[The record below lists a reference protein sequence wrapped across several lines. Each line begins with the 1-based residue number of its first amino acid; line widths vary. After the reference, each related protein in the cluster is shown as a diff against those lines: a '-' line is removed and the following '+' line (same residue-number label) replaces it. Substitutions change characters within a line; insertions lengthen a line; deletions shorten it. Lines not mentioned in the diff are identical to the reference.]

1 MTLKSIFKYG
11 LSLCCLAFSTSA
23 FSQLKITFPVERIV
37 FQRNNGNSANVTVAG
52 SFSNN
57 AERIEARFVARNG
70 GVTTNWTPI
79 AAGSGNFQ
87 GTVFVSGGWYN
98 VEVRALS
105 GGNVLE
111 STTLER
117 VGVGEVFVI
126 AGQSNAQGRTEQNDS
141 PAPQDDRINVIS
153 NFSNNGESNQDPG
166 SAFPVFK
173 KMTQNELYAPY
184 GQTAWHWG
192 HLGDLLTAR
201 LNVPVLFINSAYSA
215 TGAYN
220 WAESAQGKT
229 TYFPFADK
237 TPMPAGMPYANL
249 RISLQYYTNLTGVRS
264 VLWHQGEWDGL
275 NGTAAQTYYNQIKT
289 VIDKS
294 RSDLG
299 GKNVSWM
306 IARAS
311 MYPSG
316 VTQVSSRASVI
327 QGQNM
332 AIQQAGNCFAGPE
345 TDNIQN
351 PRDAADLWHFSGPE
365 NHKKHAQ
372 AWFESIVNSNFLSS
386 SQPQAAANMLQVTF
400 ACRAKNQFNLSIAG
414 RSGQYYWISSDG
426 NNKTDGTIVGQSG
439 KTYYAR
445 VKDGIG
451 NSAFAPP
458 FIVPNDI
465 GTPSVVANSTTFCVG
480 SRVTLTANGGGNIFV
495 WNNGQTGK
503 TITVNQPGAYS
514 VRINDG
520 NGCESPTSAAVQIT
534 QTEPGPG
541 PALTSSTK
549 VICPGSAAT
558 LSAPAGKNYVWSTG
572 ETGTSISV
580 KTAGSYTAKEKDP
593 TTGCESLNSSALVL
607 TMGTLPTAPTITTS
621 DKIKDICPGTEVTL
635 AASNGIN
642 YRWNT
647 SQDNTAT
654 LTVKQGGSYTAQSI
668 DNDGCVSLASNA
680 IVVSYSPKP
689 DKPNIA
695 ASGAV
700 AFCDGKNVTLTASQ
714 GNSYVW
720 SNQSDSRAI
729 TVSESGEFTVY
740 TVNANGCR
748 SDASD
753 KVVVTVHPLP
763 AKPTVVAQGPT
774 AICSGAAVTLASSVT
789 AASYQWSNGASGS
802 SIQTTQAGT
811 YSVTVKDAFGC
822 GSASS
827 DPVTVTVNPRPEKPR
842 ITVVGSTTFCEDK
855 SVTLQAVSS
864 EAAVVWN
871 TGETGQSLIIS
882 KAGSFSVQAKNTFNC
897 LSATSDAVT
906 TSVRPLPAAP
916 TITASGALEFCEG
929 GTVTLTSNNNSLK
942 HTWIGTSDAGNRVT
956 VQQSGN
962 YTAQVTDNIGCT
974 SPVSNVL
981 TVKVNPLPTE
991 PTITKVGTYKL
1002 QAGGTGK
1009 NFYWKRGTDS
1019 LTTDEAV
1026 IKATATG
1033 TYSVR
1038 SELVYTLS
1046 SGRTLSCYS
1055 AKNSTLNFV
1064 LDPLSQD
1071 ISIYPNPSTNGRVT
1085 LETLKGLKNVT
1096 VRLFTPTGHPILEK
1110 KIGSLDDTQTIEIQ
1124 DNSGLLILVI
1134 DADGFHTS
1142 RRIMVNSL

>member
-1 MTLKSIFKYG
+1 MTLNSIFKYCLF
-11 LSLCCLAFSTSA
+11 LSCLAFSTSA

-37 FQRNNGNSANVTVAG
+37 FQRNNANSANVTVAG
-52 SFSNN
+52 SFTNN
-57 AERIEARFVARNG
+57 ADRIEARFVARNG
-70 GVTTNWTPI
+70 GNTTNWTPVSS
-79 AAGSGNFQ
+79 GSGNFQ
-87 GTVFVSGGWYN
+87 GTVSVSGGWYN
-98 VEVRALS
+98 VEVRAMA

-126 AGQSNAQGRTEQNDS
+126 AGQSNAQGREDQTDIPE
-141 PAPQDDRINVIS
+141 PQDERINVVT
-153 NFSNNGESNQDPG
+153 NFSGNLTNQDPT
-166 SAFPVFK
+166 SAFPKFE
-173 KMTQNELYAPY
+173 KMTAHVKYAPY
-184 GQTAWHWG
+184 GYTAWHWG
-192 HLGDLLTAR
+192 YLGDLIAAR
-201 LNVPVLFINSAYSA
+201 YNVPVLFVNSAYSA
-215 TGAYN
+215 TSIKN
-220 WAESAQGKT
+220 WYESANGWPTKN
-229 TYFPFADK
+229 PF
-237 TPMPAGMPYANL
+237 TPDNLPMGLPYANL
-249 RISLQYYTNLTGVRS
+249 KISLQYYGNLTGVRG
-264 VLWHQGEWDGL
+264 VLWHQGEYDGKADTSPDEYSTHL
-275 NGTAAQTYYNQIKT
+275 KT

-294 RSDLG
+294 RSDFG
-299 GKNVSWM
+299 GKNISWM

-311 MYPSG
+311 LYVDNG
-316 VTQVSSRASVI
+316 NITKTNARTI
-327 QGQNM
+327 QGQNLTV
-332 AIQQAGNCFAGPE
+332 QRVSNCFYGPE

-351 PRDAADLWHFSGPE
+351 PRDPRDPAHFYGSE

-372 AWFESIVNSNFLSS
+372 AWFESIVSSNFLSS
-386 SQPQAAANMLQVTF
+386 SQPQSAADMLQVTF
-400 ACRAKNQFNLSIAG
+400 ACRAKNQFNLGIAG
-414 RSGQYYWISSDG
+414 RSGQYWISSDG
-426 NNKTDGTIVGQSG
+426 SNQTAGSIVGQSG

-445 VKDGIG
+445 VKDGSG

-480 SRVTLTANGGGNIFV
+480 SQVTLTANGGGTNFV
-495 WNNGQTGK
+495 WSNGQTGK
-503 TITVNQPGAYS
+503 SITVKQSGAYS

-520 NGCESPTSAAVQIT
+520 SGCESPTSAAVQIT

-541 PALTSSTK
+541 PTLTSSTK
-549 VICPGSAAT
+549 VICPGSTVT

-593 TTGCESLNSSALVL
+593 ATGCESLSSSALAL
-607 TMGTLPTAPTITTS
+607 TMGTTPTAPTIATS

-635 AASNGIN
+635 AASNGMN

-647 SQDNTAT
+647 GQANTASLKVT
-654 LTVKQGGSYTAQSI
+654 QGGSYTAQTV
-668 DNDGCVSLASNA
+668 DNDGCVSPTSNA
-680 IVVSYSPKP
+680 IIVSYSPKP

-695 ASGAV
+695 ASGAT

-753 KVVVTVHPLP
+753 KVVVTVYPLP
-763 AKPTVVAQGPT
+763 TKPTVVAQGPT

-789 AASYQWSNGASGS
+789 AASYQWSNGASGA

-827 DPVTVTVNPRPEKPR
+827 DPITVTVNPRPEKPT

-864 EAAVVWN
+864 EAGVVWN
-871 TGETGQSLIIS
+871 TGETAQSLVIS

-929 GTVTLTSNNNSLK
+929 GRVTLTSNNNSLK

-956 VQQSGN
+956 VQESGN

-1009 NFYWKRGTDS
+1009 NFYWRRGTDS
-1019 LTTDEAV
+1019 LATDEAV
-1026 IKATATG
+1026 IKATASG

-1071 ISIYPNPSTNGRVT
+1071 ISIYPNPSPNGRVT

-1096 VRLFTPTGHPILEK
+1096 VRLFTPTGHQILEK

-1142 RRIMVNSL
+1142 RRIMVSGN